1 MSFPPTSPLLRLL
14 AHMGQHRGRV
24 RLGVAFS
31 ILNKLFDLAPP
42 LLIGAAVS
50 IVVDKEASWVARLG
64 VEDPWQQFLVLAAIT
79 VVIWVLESLF
89 EYLQKIIWRNLAQSV
104 QHDVRLDAYRHVQ
117 GLEMG
122 FFEDQD
128 SGELMSVLN
137 DDVNQL
143 ERFLDGGANS

>member
-1 MSFPPTSPLLRLL
+1 MSGSPTSPLLRLL
-14 AHMGQHRGRV
+14 AHVRQHRGRV

-79 VVIWVLESLF
+79 VVIWVLESLV

-104 QHDVRLDAYRHVQ
+104 QHDVRLDAAVGDDGHVEFD
-117 GLEMG
+117 GTNDYLE
-122 FFEDQD
+122 
-128 SGELMSVLN
+128 V
-137 DDVNQL
+137 
-143 ERFLDGGANS
+143 GGMTVGGR